1 MGIPIF
7 WFLDDRPFPDLA
19 VPMFMQRV
27 AELDEWCRRH
37 PEIPSVLTH
46 GLVPATLMQGLG
58 LPDEVVEMLRH
69 PNLFA
74 ELLFPAKEP
83 EYPYLPA
90 PTSVDPRSLLN
101 KAPAGAGTCRGS
113 GTWSGRCARWARTS

>member
-1 MGIPIF
+1 VLWATVQRLGIPIF

-58 LPDEVVEMLRH
+58 LPDEVVEVLRH
-69 PNLFA
+69 PKLFA

-90 PTSVDPRSLLN
+90 PISVDPRSLEVDNEPRLV
-101 KAPAGAGTCRGS
+101 
-113 GTWSGRCARWARTS
+113 